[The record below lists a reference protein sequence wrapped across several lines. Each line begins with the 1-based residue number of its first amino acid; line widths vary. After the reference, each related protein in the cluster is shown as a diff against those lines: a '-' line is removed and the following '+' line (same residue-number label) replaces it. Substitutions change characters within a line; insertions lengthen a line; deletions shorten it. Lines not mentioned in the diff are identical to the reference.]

1 MNKNNI
7 DPEQLAE
14 FLALLASPM
23 SLHHRFR
30 EEEDEGEDEQEMKED
45 AEDID
50 SLQDALRDGVI
61 VLAKDPKDLT
71 RSYEAVYL
79 FGQFFPR
86 TRESVQFWAN
96 ATLSDIYE
104 VHRFTDISQLNEF
117 FWADAAIDAEP
128 VWQKACSYEG
138 MSKSELI
145 ELVKKLRHELDE
157 ADQDRY

>member
-1 MNKNNI
+1 MNKNHF

-23 SLHHRFR
+23 SFHHHLR
-30 EEEDEGEDEQEMKED
+30 EEDEEEDEQEMEEETEKD
-45 AEDID
+45 AD

-96 ATLSDIYE
+96 ATLSDVYE
-104 VHRFTDISQLNEF
+104 IHRFTDISQLNEF
-117 FWADAAIDAEP
+117 FWADAAINAEL

-138 MSKSELI
+138 MSKGELI
-145 ELVKKLRHELDE
+145 ELVKKLRHKLDE